1 MIDAADGSLYNGRR
15 KIAVRKERY
24 MDSILL
30 LEDEESVSR
39 GIAFTLER
47 EGYTVY
53 TASSV
58 AEARALYESRQPQF
72 VIADLTLPDG
82 NGLDFIRDIRMRGD
96 KSTYVL
102 CLTALDNETDYVMGY
117 DAGADDY
124 VAKPFSLSVLS
135 LKVRAY
141 FGRSGSREPDEIRS
155 GGLRVVPREMRAF
168 LGEKEISFTRNEWK
182 LLQMFLAHPKQI
194 FTKSQMLE
202 RLFDTESDFADEN
215 TVAVNIRRLREKL
228 HDDAAN
234 PRYIRNVRGI
244 GYVWAMES
252 KRG

>member
-72 VIADLTLPDG
+72 VIAALTLRLYASG
-82 NGLDFIRDIRMRGD
+82 RKRAGFY
-96 KSTYVL
+96 S
-102 CLTALDNETDYVMGY
+102 GY
-117 DAGADDY
+117 THAG
-124 VAKPFSLSVLS
+124 
-135 LKVRAY
+135 R
-141 FGRSGSREPDEIRS
+141 
-155 GGLRVVPREMRAF
+155 
-168 LGEKEISFTRNEWK
+168 
-182 LLQMFLAHPKQI
+182 
-194 FTKSQMLE
+194 
-202 RLFDTESDFADEN
+202 
-215 TVAVNIRRLREKL
+215 
-228 HDDAAN
+228 
-234 PRYIRNVRGI
+234 
-244 GYVWAMES
+244 
-252 KRG
+252 